1 MAADAGFKFP
11 ERYLNQQGYKLLNSN
26 HVEEAIQVFDKQKAI
41 HYYKKALELDPNL
54 ESAKKGLQQLG
65 TQ

>member
-41 HYYKKALELDPNL
+41 HYYKKALDLIL
-54 ESAKKGLQQLG
+54 IWKVQKKDYSN
-65 TQ
+65 